1 MKRSTH
7 TPHNMHTH
15 QQFLT
20 QKLRPLASRCI
31 QSPFSM
37 PEPKNKAEWVKRI
50 LDEGYQVPTSWT
62 VIQLQSF
69 WAEIK
74 MEKGEEGVKG
84 NQLGD
89 TLKMMR
95 KAARKK
101 SDLVNFMAAHNVTV
115 TDNMTIAQ
123 MVALGEKTIY
133 AKFEPHDQELV
144 AFGKYANLT
153 YQQVASQHPSYL
165 QWIKTT
171 ALESDNPH
179 WRLLRLHRWA
189 EMQQAQMQVLQS
201 AKTSKISTRG
211 VTMLKDTASDTS
223 FSMISETP
231 EPNQEA
237 QELARQWALLELEKQ
252 KIQKQTA
259 EVEEAETQLRKATGE
274 YSHKNRKE
282 M

>member
-1 MKRSTH
+1 M
-7 TPHNMHTH
+7 
-15 QQFLT
+15 
-20 QKLRPLASRCI
+20 
-31 QSPFSM
+31 
-37 PEPKNKAEWVKRI
+37 
-50 LDEGYQVPTSWT
+50 
-62 VIQLQSF
+62 
-69 WAEIK
+69 
-74 MEKGEEGVKG
+74 KG

-201 AKTSKISTRG
+201 AKNSKISTRG

-252 KIQKQTA
+252 KIQKQAA

>member
-153 YQQVASQHPSYL
+153 YQQVAFQHPSYL

-171 ALESDNPH
+171 ALESDNP
-179 WRLLRLHRWA
+179 
-189 EMQQAQMQVLQS
+189 
-201 AKTSKISTRG
+201 TIPIG
-211 VTMLKDTASDTS
+211 DS
-223 FSMISETP
+223 FVFTGGPRCNRPKCKSSRAPRTP
-231 EPNQEA
+231 RSQP
-237 QELARQWALLELEKQ
+237 
-252 KIQKQTA
+252 
-259 EVEEAETQLRKATGE
+259 EV
-274 YSHKNRKE
+274 
-282 M
+282 